1 MVNIGSANTN
11 YNAFFAFRNHQGLA
25 GQNNPFSNFSVFAA
39 SLNVVAADGQTF
51 TVDNSADLATVDAN
65 AQLKNNPTGLVI
77 LTNNASNFGAIQSY
91 VTDTIAFPAL
101 TLDGQT
107 IEASRLVG

>member
-1 MVNIGSANTN
+1 MT
-11 YNAFFAFRNHQGLA
+11 
-25 GQNNPFSNFSVFAA
+25 
-39 SLNVVAADGQTF
+39 ADGQTF
-51 TVDNSADLATVDAN
+51 TVNDSADLAAVDAN
-65 AQLKNNPTGLVI
+65 AQPKNNPTGLVI

-91 VTDTIAFPAL
+91 VNDTIAFPAV